1 MIAVVDYGL
10 GNLRSVHK
18 ALVAAC
24 VPPGSWDHNEED
36 GRSPVQPRDRNES
49 PENFGVLITSDPD
62 RILTA
67 DKVVLPGVGA
77 FAEGIARL
85 RSRGLLEALQA
96 VVAVGKPL
104 LGICLG
110 MQLLFE
116 ASEETGAGRGE
127 CRGTDRGLALL
138 PGMVRRFPGAGL
150 KVPQTGWNRLHFRGH
165 SALFRWVPSGSF
177 VYFNHGYYCNPEQSR
192 IVSAYCDYGI
202 RYAAAV
208 QRGSLYGVQFH
219 PEKSQ
224 AVGLKILRNFV
235 DVC

>member
-36 GRSPVQPRDRNES
+36 GRSSVQPRARNES

-96 VVAVGKPL
+96 VVALGKPL
-104 LGICLG
+104 HRRGRLAGYPAGANTIENKRCPNKGI
-110 MQLLFE
+110 
-116 ASEETGAGRGE
+116 
-127 CRGTDRGLALL
+127 
-138 PGMVRRFPGAGL
+138 
-150 KVPQTGWNRLHFRGH
+150 
-165 SALFRWVPSGSF
+165 
-177 VYFNHGYYCNPEQSR
+177 
-192 IVSAYCDYGI
+192 
-202 RYAAAV
+202 
-208 QRGSLYGVQFH
+208 
-219 PEKSQ
+219 Q
-224 AVGLKILRNFV
+224 ATK
-235 DVC
+235 